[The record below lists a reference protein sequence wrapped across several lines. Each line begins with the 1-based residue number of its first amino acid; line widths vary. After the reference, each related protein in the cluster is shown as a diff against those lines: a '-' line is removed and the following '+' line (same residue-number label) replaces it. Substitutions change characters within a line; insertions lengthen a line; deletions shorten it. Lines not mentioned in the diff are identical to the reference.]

1 MLRLAAWLRSN
12 AEKYLMIAAEKD
24 IARRYG
30 TPGPRRPPGLLP
42 LFFLTVFV
50 PVYRKLPWKLRAAA
64 IQAMPGSHRQEWT
77 ARERHTR
84 KPAV

>member
-1 MLRLAAWLRSN
+1 VRRLATWLRTN
-12 AEKYLMIAAEKD
+12 AERYLMIAAEKTV
-24 IARRYG
+24 AERYG
-30 TPGPRRPPGLLP
+30 APAPRRPRGLLP

-50 PVYRKLPWKLRAAA
+50 PVYRRLPWKLRAAV
-64 IQAMPGSHRQEWT
+64 IQALPGSHRQEWT

>member
-30 TPGPRRPPGLLP
+30 TPGPRRPPGLLS